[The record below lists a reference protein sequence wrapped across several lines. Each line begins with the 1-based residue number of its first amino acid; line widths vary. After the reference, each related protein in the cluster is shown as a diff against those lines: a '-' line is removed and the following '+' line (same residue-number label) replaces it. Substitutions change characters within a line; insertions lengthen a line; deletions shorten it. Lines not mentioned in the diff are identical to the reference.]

1 VKRRFWRGALGLAL
15 AVLPC
20 ACVEPLPPA
29 LPPAPEL
36 NEPAFAVPADLDLV
50 IRVDVDRLRDVLGGG
65 FEAVFDDLVKR
76 TPAGERDGETGRLLL
91 AILMRANTVW
101 LAARPGL
108 SPELTDNV
116 LIARGPFAGL
126 VPEAIGGDP
135 PWRHSERLGGGVL
148 RYERA
153 APELRSSPAVLYLR
167 EPDLVIVGSTAEIDA
182 LELTIE
188 KGQGGPPL
196 RTKEAGIV
204 ALAARTALL
213 ERRLRER
220 APTVARLLGGA
231 ERLSCAAD
239 VRAGNVE
246 VDLELEYE
254 SPESAA
260 QVAPA
265 IREVFAVLGRSGFD
279 WLRRTQVE
287 AVGPSVTV
295 RWVVAEDEAKR
306 LLACWVGAGCA
317 RPRKDSSD
325 VLPSA
330 PE

>member
-1 VKRRFWRGALGLAL
+1 MKRRLWRAALGVAL
-15 AVLPC
+15 AAWTS

-36 NEPAFAVPADLDLV
+36 DEPAFAVPADLDLV
-50 IRVDVDRLRDVLGGG
+50 LRVNVNRLRDVLGGG
-65 FEAVFDDLVKR
+65 FEAVFDDLLKR

-91 AILMRANTVW
+91 AILLRANTVW

-116 LIARGPFAGL
+116 LIARGPFAGI
-126 VPEAIGGDP
+126 VPESIGGDP
-135 PWRHSERLGGGVL
+135 PWRRSERLGGGVL
-148 RYERA
+148 RYERP

-167 EPDLVIVGSTAEIDA
+167 EPDLVVVGSSAEIDA

-204 ALAARTALL
+204 ALAVRIPLL
-213 ERRLRER
+213 ERRLREK
-220 APTVARLLGGA
+220 APTVARLLRGA

-239 VRAGNVE
+239 VRAGHVE
-246 VDLELEYE
+246 VNLELEYG

-260 QVAPA
+260 LVAPPL
-265 IREVFAVLGRSGFD
+265 REVFAVLGRSGFD

-295 RWVVAEDEAKR
+295 RWVVAEEEAKR

-317 RPRKDSSD
+317 RARKDSAD

-330 PE
+330 PQ